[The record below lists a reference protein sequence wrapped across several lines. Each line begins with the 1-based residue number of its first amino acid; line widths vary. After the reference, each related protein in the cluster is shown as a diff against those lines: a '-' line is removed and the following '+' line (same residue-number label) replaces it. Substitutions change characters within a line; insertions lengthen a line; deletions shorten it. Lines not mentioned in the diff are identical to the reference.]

1 MNNPIQMIKALMGKN
16 NPEQIATQLMS
27 NNNNPLLTN
36 LVNMVKKGDTK
47 SVEEFARNIYK
58 EQGKDFD
65 KEFSE
70 FMSNFK
76 Q

>member
-16 NPEQIATQLMS
+16 SPEQIATQLM
-27 NNNNPLLTN
+27 NNNSNPLLTN
-36 LVNMVKKGDTK
+36 LINMAKKGDTK

-58 EQGKDFD
+58 EQGRNFD
-65 KEFSE
+65 EEFSE
-70 FMSNFK
+70 FMKNIK

>member
-16 NPEQIATQLMS
+16 NPEQIATQLMT

-36 LVNMVKKGDTK
+36 LVNMAKKGDTK

-58 EQGKDFD
+58 EQGRDFD
-65 KEFSE
+65 SEFSE